1 MSVTDPTRRGTIVLG
16 LALVILGGLALLGR
30 VFSIDLLGLGWPIFV
45 LAPGIALFAAGL
57 AVGGRAGVGLAIP
70 GGIVSMVGVVL
81 SFQAAT
87 GLYATWAYAWALV
100 APGGVGVAL
109 VLYGLLTGQGD
120 LVRNGVPVLLTGLGL
135 FVAFGLFFE
144 AVLHL
149 SGDALPLGEQILA
162 GGLVVLG
169 AAILLHGRPRAA
181 GPDVTIGRRTWTVSR
196 PRAPGSERTRAAS
209 GPRPRRPPRRPGA
222 RRRPARRC
230 SAGRR
235 RDPTRCCRRSC
246 T

>member
-1 MSVTDPTRRGTIVLG
+1 MSVTDPARRGTIVLG

-30 VFSIDLLGLGWPIFV
+30 MFSIDLLGLGWPIFV

-57 AVGGRAGVGLAIP
+57 AVGGRAGLGLAIP

-87 GLYATWAYAWALV
+87 GLWATWAYAWALV

-144 AVLHL
+144 GLLHL
-149 SGDALPLGEQILA
+149 SGDALPIGEEILA
-162 GGLVVLG
+162 GGLVILG
-169 AAILLHGRPRAA
+169 AAILLMG
-181 GPDVTIGRRTWTVSR
+181 VLGRRD
-196 PRAPGSERTRAAS
+196 
-209 GPRPRRPPRRPGA
+209 
-222 RRRPARRC
+222 
-230 SAGRR
+230 SA
-235 RDPTRCCRRSC
+235 
-246 T
+246 

>member
-16 LALVILGGLALLGR
+16 LALVIFGGLALLGR

-57 AVGGRAGVGLAIP
+57 AVGGRAGLGLAIP

-87 GLYATWAYAWALV
+87 GLYGTWAYAWALV

-144 AVLHL
+144 GVLHL
-149 SGDALPLGEQILA
+149 SGDALPLGEEILA
-162 GGLVVLG
+162 GGLVILG
-169 AAILLHGRPRAA
+169 AAILLMG
-181 GPDVTIGRRTWTVSR
+181 VLGRRDE
-196 PRAPGSERTRAAS
+196 A
-209 GPRPRRPPRRPGA
+209 
-222 RRRPARRC
+222 
-230 SAGRR
+230 
-235 RDPTRCCRRSC
+235 
-246 T
+246 

>member
-70 GGIVSMVGVVL
+70 GGIVSMVGIVL

-109 VLYGLLTGQGD
+109 VLYGLLTGQDD

-149 SGDALPLGEQILA
+149 SGDALPIGEEILA
-162 GGLVVLG
+162 GGLVILG
-169 AAILLHGRPRAA
+169 AAILLMG
-181 GPDVTIGRRTWTVSR
+181 VLGRRD
-196 PRAPGSERTRAAS
+196 RA
-209 GPRPRRPPRRPGA
+209 
-222 RRRPARRC
+222 
-230 SAGRR
+230 
-235 RDPTRCCRRSC
+235 
-246 T
+246 